1 MVYIEGEGKM
11 KKTVSS
17 WHIGIAA
24 EAFVAAQFA
33 RYGIDVSVQY
43 GANQPEYDLIAT
55 KGDKMLK
62 ISVKGSQ
69 DGGWGLTQGF
79 KKNCDYHEAI
89 DRWLQS
95 HGKKTIFC
103 LVQFKDVRETD
114 MPRMYLATPAEIAQE
129 LHNARSGNGE
139 TVLREYHHWG
149 DRAVAAGTVDIIPEE
164 WKFTRDRAEFMFEK
178 YA

>member
-1 MVYIEGEGKM
+1 MRKADQM

-69 DGGWGLTQGF
+69 DGGWGLTQGY
-79 KKNCDYHEAI
+79 KKDCDYHEAI

-103 LVQFKDVRETD
+103 LVQFKDVRDTD
-114 MPRMYLATPAEIAQE
+114 MPRMYLATPEEIARE
-129 LHNARSGNGE
+129 LHNARAGNGE
-139 TVLREYHHWG
+139 TVLREYHRWG
-149 DRAVAAGTVDIIPEE
+149 DKAIAAGTEDVIPDE
-164 WKFTRDRAEFMFEK
+164 WKFTRVRAEHMFEM

>member
-1 MVYIEGEGKM
+1 MNKVA
-11 KKTVSS
+11 SS

-24 EAFVAAQFA
+24 EAFAAAQFA

-69 DGGWGLTQGF
+69 DGGWGLTQKY
-79 KKNCDYHEAI
+79 KKPNVSYHEAI
-89 DRWLQS
+89 DKWLEE

-103 LVQFKDVRETD
+103 LVQFKNVESDEL
-114 MPRMYLATPAEIAQE
+114 PRMYLASPAEIAE
-129 LHNARSGNGE
+129 LMKASKAGNGDTILYE
-139 TVLREYHHWG
+139 AHKWTRSVI
-149 DRAVAAGTVDIIPEE
+149 AAGTEDKIPED
-164 WKFTRDRAEFMFEK
+164 WRFTAERAQQMFDRVT
-178 YA
+178 